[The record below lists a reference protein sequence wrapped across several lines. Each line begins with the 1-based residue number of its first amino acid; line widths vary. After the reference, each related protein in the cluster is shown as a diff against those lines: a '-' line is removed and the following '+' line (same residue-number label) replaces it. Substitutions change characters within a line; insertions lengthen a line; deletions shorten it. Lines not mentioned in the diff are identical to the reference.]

1 MDARDFTLLSLEA
14 FDGKVNGR
22 TLFQKRLYFLAA
34 LARREIEFGFRAHY
48 YGPYSSA
55 VADALGELKA
65 LGFVEETRIPLQGE
79 GTRGFERNRFE
90 VKLTDAGQRLA
101 EHRMKSLDEQDS
113 LLFKGA
119 RQIKALS
126 TANDYAKA
134 SIAAKVHY
142 ITVQKGEAW
151 DTRAAAD
158 EARKYKWSLDPG
170 AAEEAAAFLEKLNLI
185 RVDPSEST

>member
-1 MDARDFTLLSLEA
+1 MDTRDFVLLSLSA
-14 FDGKVNGR
+14 FGGEITGR

-34 LARREIEFGFRAHY
+34 LAGRQDEFGFRAHY

-65 LGFVEETRIPLQGE
+65 LGFVEETRIPLQGQ
-79 GTRGFERNRFE
+79 GAGGFERNLFE
-90 VKLTDAGQRLA
+90 IKLTDAGGRLA
-101 EHRMKSLDEQDS
+101 ERKMKSLADQDS
-113 LLFKGA
+113 VLLDGA
-119 RQIKALS
+119 RKIKDLP

-151 DTRAAAD
+151 NTRAAAE
-158 EARKYKWSLDPG
+158 EARKYDWSLDPG
-170 AAEEAAAFLEKLNLI
+170 AADEAASFLERLGLV
-185 RVDPSEST
+185 RVDRT